1 MHLQFWIIADTLLV
15 EHFILTLLVFESDFL
30 FLPIMVYNSISSLFL
45 SFIKSLSRLNI
56 LIDKFINR
64 DKSIII
70 FVKHLKKIINYSIKL
85 QLVRDAFCPEEIPQL
100 LSRNHTVSISVHF
113 LKFAHHVPLLVS
125 SHIKL
130 SKLFIDSLWIF
141 KAIRHC
147 HSWVGVW
154 LLVET
159 GSSSRR

>member
-15 EHFILTLLVFESDFL
+15 KHFILTLFVFESDFL
-30 FLPIMVYNSISSLFL
+30 FLPKMVDDSISSLFL
-45 SFIKSLSRLNI
+45 SFIESLSWLNI

-64 DKSIII
+64 DKAIII
-70 FVKHLKKIINYSIKL
+70 LVKHLKKIVNYSIKL
-85 QLVRDAFCPEEIPQL
+85 QFIRNAFRSEKIPQL
-100 LSRNHTVSISVHF
+100 FSRNHTVSISVHF
-113 LKFAHHVPLLVS
+113 LKLAHHITLLIS

-141 KAIRHC
+141 EAIRHC
-147 HSWVGVW
+147 HSWIGVW

-159 GSSSRR
+159 GSGSRR